1 LAAHDVLDP
10 VCSRLECRCRF
21 FLDLRQRE
29 IAPRL
34 KAEQERK
41 AHNREAAEK
50 AARQLIAE
58 RPNSA
63 SIPLAVI
70 PYWEPRL
77 THLAEGRRRAFR
89 DRLMQMLSEAT
100 ANRELTPDDYEEPPT
115 TPEVQSFLG
124 RVCAFCQGSCCQSG
138 GNHAYIT
145 PDTLRRY
152 MAANPHLRPR
162 EVLENYL
169 DRLANRTNQNSCIYH
184 GPQGCFLPRDMRSD
198 TCNRWFCIGA
208 NRLRN
213 EIGAEAP
220 AETVL
225 AREADGELRSAAMIV
240 NGETRLMALTKGGES
255 GNGPRRS

>member
-1 LAAHDVLDP
+1 
-10 VCSRLECRCRF
+10 
-21 FLDLRQRE
+21 
-29 IAPRL
+29 
-34 KAEQERK
+34 
-41 AHNREAAEK
+41 
-50 AARQLIAE
+50 
-58 RPNSA
+58 
-63 SIPLAVI
+63 
-70 PYWEPRL
+70 
-77 THLAEGRRRAFR
+77 
-89 DRLMQMLSEAT
+89 
-100 ANRELTPDDYEEPPT
+100 
-115 TPEVQSFLG
+115 
-124 RVCAFCQGSCCQSG
+124 
-138 GNHAYIT
+138 
-145 PDTLRRY
+145 